1 MVLQMPKISAKR
13 QITLPINQCLV
24 AHINAGDD
32 VEVSVDRIGVIS
44 IAKKQ
49 PQISKDLL
57 SSVTTNM
64 KISVKES

>member
-1 MVLQMPKISAKR
+1 MPKISAKR